1 MSQKVKYY
9 ITTPIYYPSA
19 KLHIG
24 HTYCTTIADSEARFH
39 RLDGDEVFFLTGSD
53 EHGQKIEQKAEAE
66 GVTPLEYTTRIV
78 SMFKELWKELNIS
91 NDDFI
96 RTTEERHKKVVQAL
110 FQRAYD
116 KGDIYLGKYEGW
128 YCIPDETFWP
138 ENKLTEEHVCP
149 DCGRPLQRVSE
160 EAYFFKMSKYADR
173 WLKFIEENPGFI
185 QPESRRNEMIQFVKS
200 GLDDLCVSRTSFTW
214 GIPVPFDPKHVVYVW
229 FDALVNYLTAAG
241 IMDDKEKF
249 EKFWPADVHLVGKE
263 IVRFHTIIW
272 PIMLMSL
279 GIELPKMVY
288 GHGWLIVDG
297 EKMSKSRGNVIDPIP
312 LLREFGSDA
321 IRYYLLND
329 IQLGQDG
336 NFSRER
342 LINRINS
349 DLSNDLGNLLYRTLS
364 MVEKYEDGVLNKGD
378 ASVDDKVDAACREV
392 EKGAEDTL
400 KAFKEGMTNWKINDA
415 LRAVWAYI
423 RSLNKFIDV
432 TEPWI
437 LAKDEAKAPALQ
449 AVLYHIC
456 EGLRFVALMAEP
468 VIPIGAEKIW
478 NQLGLTGF
486 ADAGYA
492 DLTWGGIPDGTI
504 VHKEAPIYPRIDLEE
519 EAKKAAAIEAKI
531 KEEEAAKAPEVNPA
545 IEPVKPEITFDNFG
559 KIDLRVAKILTA
571 EKVKKSRKLIKM
583 TVSLGNEERTVVSGI
598 AEHYKPEELIGKQV
612 IFVANLKPA
621 KLMGIESQG
630 MILAASLDGKLVVPT
645 VDMPAGSRV
654 K

>member
-1 MSQKVKYY
+1 MSDKPKYY

-24 HTYCTTIADSEARFH
+24 HTYCTTIADSIARFK
-39 RLDGDEVFFLTGSD
+39 RLDGYDVLFLTGSD
-53 EHGQKIEQKAEAE
+53 EHGQKIEQKAEEA
-66 GVTPLEYTTRIV
+66 GVTPIQYVDNIV
-78 SMFKELWKELNIS
+78 AQFKQLWKELNIT

-96 RTTEERHKKVVQAL
+96 RTTEERHSKVVQML

-138 ENKLTEEHVCP
+138 ENKLTPDHICP

-160 EAYFFKMSKYADR
+160 DAYFFRMSKYADQ
-173 WLKFIEENPGFI
+173 WMKYIEEHPDFI

-200 GLDDLCVSRTSFTW
+200 GLEDLCVSRTSFTW

-241 IMDDKEKF
+241 IVDDPEKF
-249 EKFWPADVHLVGKE
+249 KKFWPADVHLVGKE
-263 IVRFHTIIW
+263 IVRFHSIIW

-279 GIELPKMVY
+279 GIELPKKVY

-312 LLREFGSDA
+312 LLQEFGSDA

-364 MVEKYEDGVLNKGD
+364 MAEKYNKEIIRKGD
-378 ASVDDKVDAACREV
+378 TSGDAAIDQASREV
-392 EKGAEDTL
+392 EANGAATL
-400 KAFKEGMTNWKINDA
+400 EAFRKNMNEWKINDA
-415 LRAVWAYI
+415 LKTVWTYI
-423 RSLNKFIDV
+423 RSLNKYIDV
-432 TEPWI
+432 TMPWA
-437 LAKDEAKAPALQ
+437 LGKDPAKADILDG
-449 AVLYHIC
+449 VLYHLC
-456 EGLRFVALMAEP
+456 EGLRFAALMAEP

-478 NQLGLTGF
+478 AQLGLSGF
-486 ADAGYA
+486 SDAGYK
-492 DLTWGGIPDGTI
+492 DLVWGGIPDGTMT
-504 VHKEAPIYPRIDLEE
+504 HKGNPIYPRIEIKEDDETE
-519 EAKKAAAIEAKI
+519 APAAAKKEAKK
-531 KEEEAAKAPEVNPA
+531 EENPQ
-545 IEPVKPEITFDNFG
+545 ISIDDFFKT
-559 KIDLRVAKILTA
+559 DLRVAEILTA
-571 EKVKKSRKLIKM
+571 EKVNKSKKLIKM
-583 TVSLGNEERTVVSGI
+583 TVSLGGDDVRTVVSGI
-598 AEHYKPEELIGKQV
+598 SQYYTPEDLIGKHV
-612 IFVANLKPA
+612 IFVSNLKPA

-630 MILAASLDGKLVVPT
+630 MILAASKDGELQVPF
-645 VDMPAGSRV
+645 VDMPAGSKV

>member
-1 MSQKVKYY
+1 MSQKGKYY

-160 EAYFFKMSKYADR
+160 EAYFFKMSKYSDR

-364 MVEKYEDGVLNKGD
+364 MVEKYEGGVLNKGD

-545 IEPVKPEITFDNFG
+545 IEPVKPEITFDDFG

>member
-1 MSQKVKYY
+1 MSQKGKYY

-78 SMFKELWKELNIS
+78 SMFKQLWKELNIS

-279 GIELPKMVY
+279 NIELPKMVY

-400 KAFKEGMTNWKINDA
+400 KAFREGMTNWKINDA

-545 IEPVKPEITFDNFG
+545 IELVKPEITFDDFG

>member
-1 MSQKVKYY
+1 MSQKGKYY

-364 MVEKYEDGVLNKGD
+364 MVEKYEGGVLNKGD

-423 RSLNKFIDV
+423 RSLNKFIDA

-545 IEPVKPEITFDNFG
+545 IEPVKPEITFDDFG

>member
-1 MSQKVKYY
+1 MSQKGKYY

-78 SMFKELWKELNIS
+78 SMFKQLWKELNIS

-279 GIELPKMVY
+279 NIELPKMVY

-400 KAFKEGMTNWKINDA
+400 KAFREGMTNWKINDA

-504 VHKEAPIYPRIDLEE
+504 VHKEAPVYPRIDLEE

-531 KEEEAAKAPEVNPA
+531 KEEAAKAPEVNPA
-545 IEPVKPEITFDNFG
+545 IEPVKPEITFDDFG

>member
-1 MSQKVKYY
+1 MSQKGKYY

-364 MVEKYEDGVLNKGD
+364 MVEKYEGGVLNKGD

-545 IEPVKPEITFDNFG
+545 IEPVKPEITFDDFG

>member
-1 MSQKVKYY
+1 MSQKGKYY

-78 SMFKELWKELNIS
+78 SMFKQLWKELNIS

-279 GIELPKMVY
+279 NIELPKMVY

-378 ASVDDKVDAACREV
+378 ASVDDKVDEACREV

-400 KAFKEGMTNWKINDA
+400 KAFREGMTNWKINDA

-449 AVLYHIC
+449 AVLYHVC

-545 IEPVKPEITFDNFG
+545 IEPVKPEITFDDFG

>member
-1 MSQKVKYY
+1 MSQKGKYY

-24 HTYCTTIADSEARFH
+24 HIYCTTIADSEARFH

-78 SMFKELWKELNIS
+78 SMFKQLWKELNIS

-279 GIELPKMVY
+279 NIELPKMVY

-400 KAFKEGMTNWKINDA
+400 KAFREGMTNWKINDA

-545 IEPVKPEITFDNFG
+545 IEPVKPEITFDDFG

>member
-1 MSQKVKYY
+1 MSQKGKYY

-545 IEPVKPEITFDNFG
+545 IEPVKPEITFDDFG

-645 VDMPAGSRV
+645 
-654 K
+654 

>member
-1 MSQKVKYY
+1 MSQKGKYY

-53 EHGQKIEQKAEAE
+53 EPGQKIEQKAEAE

-519 EAKKAAAIEAKI
+519 EAKKAAAIEAKV

-545 IEPVKPEITFDNFG
+545 IEPVKPEITFDDFG

>member
-1 MSQKVKYY
+1 MSQKGKYY

-78 SMFKELWKELNIS
+78 SMFKQLWKELNIS

-279 GIELPKMVY
+279 NIELPKMVY

-400 KAFKEGMTNWKINDA
+400 KAFREGMTNWKINDA

-545 IEPVKPEITFDNFG
+545 IEPVKPEITFDDFG

-571 EKVKKSRKLIKM
+571 KKVKKSRKLIKM